1 MKKLWRF
8 QLLKHMLNRLNQSI
22 MKIYYD
28 KTVLVQMSK
37 EEVELLHRAADRMA
51 WLFKDTSEQE
61 IWDKFYKDS
70 VKMLQDIPF

>member
-1 MKKLWRF
+1 
-8 QLLKHMLNRLNQSI
+8 

-61 IWDKFYKDS
+61 TWDKFYKDS